1 MAQAN
6 VKLTVDATNAT
17 RALQGVQNKTNSLQK
32 SFGGLK
38 TAIAGVGITVLA
50 RQAVNTAANFDK
62 LNVRLKLL
70 TKASGT
76 FARSQEIAANA
87 QKAFGL
93 SATEALEGITDITA
107 RLQPLGVGVE
117 DIKSTFFGFNT
128 AAKLAGAS
136 SIEASNAFR
145 QLAQALGS
153 GRLQGDEF
161 RSISEQIPTLLGPI
175 SEELGVTVGEL
186 KKFASEGKLTSDVV
200 LRALR
205 KIETDG
211 ASSLKALVAA
221 DPTQVFKN
229 LSNATEDLARAFG
242 EKLNPV
248 VMPAVK
254 GLTDLTLAAVEFL
267 NSPIGTTA
275 AIFVGIAGAVK
286 AFTAAV
292 TLLSAAKTILIAKFV
307 ATKAGAIAF
316 AKASA
321 TASVATKALA
331 LSVGGL
337 SIALNALPFVALAT
351 AIGVATTAIIK
362 HRQEQKK
369 FNDLVNEGS
378 EEEVNKLLKKQEEI
392 RKKLEDRLKKANGRS
407 KQGIQNRLDEIN
419 ADIALLEGRNKVLE
433 KEKEI
438 TKEKEKQDE
447 ANKKIQEAQKKQEE
461 QAEKLK
467 DKYMEIGKSVED
479 GIVTNL
485 TDAAMGTKTLGEAA
499 ISVLNDLKR
508 KLIEVAIQQAVSGL
522 GNFIGNAL
530 VSAFTKGGGGGGG
543 LPSSQALGKAAS
555 VQTGIPMDLKAGM
568 LTISPKAR
576 GGPVSAGG
584 AYLVGERGPE
594 LLQMGSRGGNIIP
607 NNAIGGGN
615 TTNNMITVN
624 VDASG
629 TSVQGNGS
637 EADQLGGLIASIV
650 QATIIDEQ
658 RAGGLLNR

>member
-32 SFGGLK
+32 SFGGLR
-38 TAIAGVGITVLA
+38 TAIAGIGITVLA

-229 LSNATEDLARAFG
+229 LTNATEDLARAFG

-248 VMPAVK
+248 VMPAIK
-254 GLTDLTLAAVEFL
+254 GLTNLTLAAVEFL

-292 TLLSAAKTILIAKFV
+292 TLLSAAKTILIAKFI

-321 TASVATKALA
+321 TASIATKALA
-331 LSVGGL
+331 ISTGALAIS
-337 SIALNALPFVALAT
+337 LNALPFVALAT

-369 FNDLVNEGS
+369 FNDVVNEGS

-392 RKKLEDRLKKANGRS
+392 RKSLEKRLSNSNGRKKES
-407 KQGIQNRLDEIN
+407 VQRTLDEVN

-433 KEKEI
+433 KEKQI
-438 TKEKEKQDE
+438 TKEKDKQDE
-447 ANKKIQEAQKKQEE
+447 ANNKIQEAKKKQEE
-461 QAEKLK
+461 QTEKLK
-467 DKYMEIGKSVED
+467 EKYMEIGKSVED
-479 GIVTNL
+479 GIVQNL
-485 TDAAMGTKTLGEAA
+485 TDAAMGTQTLGQAA

-522 GNFIGNAL
+522 GNFLGNAL
-530 VSAFTKGGGGGGG
+530 GGLFGGGFGGGPKPFRPAAG
-543 LPSSQALGKAAS
+543 TFGTNIPSGAN
-555 VQTGIPMDLKAGM
+555 LKAGSFGIS
-568 LTISPKAR
+568 TIKRAN

-584 AYLVGERGPE
+584 SYMVGERGPE
-594 LLQMGSRGGNIIP
+594 LFTPSRSGMITANEKLGGSI
-607 NNAIGGGN
+607 
-615 TTNNMITVN
+615 TNVVTVN

-629 TSVQGNGS
+629 SSVEGNDGQANEFGNILAS
-637 EADQLGGLIASIV
+637 AIQAELIN
-650 QATIIDEQ
+650 QK
-658 RAGGLLNR
+658 RAGGLLSNA